1 MIIAL
6 FFNSSSTKISSFFVG
21 VLNAGRGEKSCL
33 RSGGERDIL
42 MKGFHGEGERKMGR
56 GMMKEYGKER
66 QGMRG
71 EEMFG
76 KRMRKE
82 VT

>member
-1 MIIAL
+1 M
-6 FFNSSSTKISSFFVG
+6 
-21 VLNAGRGEKSCL
+21 
-33 RSGGERDIL
+33 RDIL
-42 MKGFHGEGERKMGR
+42 MKSFHDEGERKMGR

-66 QGMRG
+66 HGMRG
-71 EEMFG
+71 KDGKRDDERIWKGETWDERERWEEMFG